1 MVSRDSVEIGTAVM
15 GWLATFRLGTASF
28 GSQGVGGDGIGVAV
42 KVGHLGFGVLRF
54 GSSGGLWIVQVQFG
68 SAVTGWLVW
77 VRIG

>member
-1 MVSRDSVEIGTAVM
+1 MASYVSARYGKFWQYWWGLLRTR
-15 GWLATFRLGTASF
+15 RLRF
-28 GSQGVGGDGIGVAV
+28 GSHGVGGDGIGVAV